1 MLWKGSSS
9 CSSSAFDSVNLV
21 TNPVISQEKLKTGIF
36 LDTDDKQLTFFLK
49 EIQIFLRNLNTGNH
63 RVSIANKKL
72 SDTNFLLSIWGSGV
86 FVCILIYLK
95 KYTFIRLFKSSRFIS
110 ANCKRARMKIKKK
123 TFSIGKSS

>member
-95 KYTFIRLFKSSRFIS
+95 KIYIYQTF
-110 ANCKRARMKIKKK
+110 
-123 TFSIGKSS
+123 